1 MFAIFT
7 LPWQLRGL
15 GSSSSKPGDNTI
27 NRHPKQG
34 GGGGGEWGGVHS
46 HCNCNKLNKTNVLS
60 AEMSRKLKNSRIS
73 ISSIDTSIYPLE
85 IHVAVSNI
93 NMDVRILFQGH
104 FVVIVSSSL
113 L

>member
-1 MFAIFT
+1 MAD
-7 LPWQLRGL
+7 LVRG
-15 GSSSSKPGDNTI
+15 GM
-27 NRHPKQG
+27 
-34 GGGGGEWGGVHS
+34 EWGGVHS